1 MIRCGC
7 GLIEWTKDKLRTIDK
22 KTRKTMTIHGALHPQ
37 ADVDRLYIPRN
48 NGGSGMI
55 TGEDYVKMET
65 ESLKKYVASS
75 KERLLNAVEREEILG
90 EEKTKKF

>member
-1 MIRCGC
+1 
-7 GLIEWTKDKLRTIDK
+7 
-22 KTRKTMTIHGALHPQ
+22 
-37 ADVDRLYIPRN
+37 
-48 NGGSGMI
+48 MI
-55 TGEDYVKMET
+55 TVEDYVKMET